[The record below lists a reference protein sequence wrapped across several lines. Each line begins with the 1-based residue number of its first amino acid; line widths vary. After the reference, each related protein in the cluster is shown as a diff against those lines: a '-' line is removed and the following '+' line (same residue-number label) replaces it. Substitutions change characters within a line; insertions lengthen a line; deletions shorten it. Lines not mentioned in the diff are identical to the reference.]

1 MLNRRLLLTQLALII
16 GFSGNLAVLAQPS
29 SSLWSP
35 ASLPNACTQVE
46 AQALLLDGSGSMKPI
61 FSEVKQ
67 QIQNYIKSAPD
78 CTYVILANFGTTA
91 DVKADSFLVGEAQRQ
106 QLIAKLSRMQANQQ
120 FTNFDEAAKLIELI
134 LLKLQ
139 QAYGEVPV
147 SLSVKVLSDDVPDPS
162 QGKTPFSL
170 PDFMKRLKTE
180 QVNVVAV
187 NLKPT
192 GQSQSLPAKPGNY
205 TELRIVVRELE
216 AFLGRNPPKPAA
228 TQPTPQPTPASPPVK
243 PGQTADKPESGRS
256 LNPFLI
262 GSGVVGAI
270 ALVAILFKR
279 ASKNTAAATD
289 RMTRPTIPAL
299 SITESEVV
307 GQGNPQVLKRERVAV
322 SPDVPVW
329 FGTDSSQCTYVIAP
343 MPQAEQLFSVTVTP
357 KGNLRVE
364 GKAGISCNGQP
375 IPSKGMELPSEET
388 FQVQYQQRQ
397 WAIRSAANTTQHKTA
412 ADFLAQLPTPSV
424 EEG

>member
-1 MLNRRLLLTQLALII
+1 
-16 GFSGNLAVLAQPS
+16 
-29 SSLWSP
+29 
-35 ASLPNACTQVE
+35 
-46 AQALLLDGSGSMKPI
+46 MKPI

-78 CTYVILANFGTTA
+78 CTYVIIANFGTTA
-91 DVKADSFLVGEAQRQ
+91 DVKADGFLLGEAQRQ
-106 QLIAKLSRMQANQQ
+106 QLIAKLSQMQANQQ

-139 QAYGEVPV
+139 KAYGEVPV

-216 AFLGRNPPKPAA
+216 TFLRRNPPKDAA
-228 TQPTPQPTPASPPVK
+228 TQPMPQPTSQPTPASPPVK
-243 PGQTADKPESGRS
+243 PEQTADKPESGRS

-270 ALVAILFKR
+270 AVVAILFKR
-279 ASKNTAAATD
+279 ADKNTATATD
-289 RMTRPTIPAL
+289 RMTRPNIPAL
-299 SITESEVV
+299 SITESEVAE
-307 GQGNPQVLKRERVAV
+307 QGNLQVLKRERVAV
-322 SPDVPVW
+322 SKDVPVW

-364 GKAGISCNGQP
+364 GKEGISCNGQP
-375 IPSKGMELPSEET
+375 IPTKGMELPSEET